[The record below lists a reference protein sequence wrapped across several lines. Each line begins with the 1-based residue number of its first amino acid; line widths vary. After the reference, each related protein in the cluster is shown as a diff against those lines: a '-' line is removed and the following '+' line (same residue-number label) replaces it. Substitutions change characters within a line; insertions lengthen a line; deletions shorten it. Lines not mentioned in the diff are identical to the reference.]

1 MKSPSSLS
9 LVQCPHLLHDVFFF
23 LFFFCFYGC
32 AGSSLRHSLS
42 LVAAN
47 RGYSL
52 AAVQWLLIALASL
65 VAVHGL

>member
-23 LFFFCFYGC
+23 LFIYGC